1 MESADRR
8 RSSRPAGY
16 RARPFT
22 PPVRERGPGRRQR
35 RWLTASAAIVVL
47 ALTVAVVAFMAGSRS
62 GTGMSDERRDVLQT
76 ATRDAVED
84 LMTFA
89 PTTQNRDRERVAAR
103 LTGRLV
109 AEYRSRGPDVVLAG
123 ARQLKVAMTAKV
135 VGVGVSAA
143 GHDDRGELRMLVFID
158 QRVSIPGRTV
168 AGGETSSIARWA
180 FMRNVGGHWLLS
192 DLTTVGSVAGVG
204 SAAG

>member
-1 MESADRR
+1 M
-8 RSSRPAGY
+8 
-16 RARPFT
+16 
-22 PPVRERGPGRRQR
+22 
-35 RWLTASAAIVVL
+35 VL

-109 AEYRSRGPDVVLAG
+109 ANTAPADRTWCWQGTAVEGGDDGEGRRG
-123 ARQLKVAMTAKV
+123 R
-135 VGVGVSAA
+135 VSAA

-158 QRVSIPGRTV
+158 QRVSIPGGPWR
-168 AGGETSSIARWA
+168 AARQALSPGGLYA
-180 FMRNVGGHWLLS
+180 
-192 DLTTVGSVAGVG
+192 
-204 SAAG
+204 